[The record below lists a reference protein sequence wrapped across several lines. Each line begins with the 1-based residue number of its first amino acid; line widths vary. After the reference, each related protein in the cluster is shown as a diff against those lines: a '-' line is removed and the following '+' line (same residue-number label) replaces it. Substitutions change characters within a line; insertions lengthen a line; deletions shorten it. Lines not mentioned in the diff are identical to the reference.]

1 MRSRLSAAI
10 VGSMLAAA
18 CGEPTAASSP
28 TLDAVVVIMGSSSQ
42 SASQLTTAQMHATA
56 HFADIYRDVTRSA
69 EWRSSNPEVATVSAT
84 GVLTE
89 VGAGTTE
96 ITATYQGKSGS
107 ILLEFPLGS
116 PWDY

>member
-1 MRSRLSAAI
+1 
-10 VGSMLAAA
+10 ML
-18 CGEPTAASSP
+18 
-28 TLDAVVVIMGSSSQ
+28 
-42 SASQLTTAQMHATA
+42 ATA
-56 HFADIYRDVTRSA
+56 HFADIYRDVTRLA

-89 VGAGTTE
+89 VGVGTTA

-107 ILLEFPLGS
+107 ILLEFPNRS

>member
-10 VGSMLAAA
+10 VVLMLAAA
-18 CGEPTAASSP
+18 CGEPTAPSPP
-28 TLDAVVVIMGSSSQ
+28 TLYAVVVVMGSSSQ
-42 SASQLTTAQMHATA
+42 SASQFTTAQMLATA
-56 HFADIYRDVTRSA
+56 HLSDTYRDVTRLA

-84 GVLTE
+84 GVLSG
-89 VGAGTTE
+89 VAVGTTT

-107 ILLEFPLGS
+107 VLVDVGNPS